1 MEDWSWTAFQELS
14 IYQFIL
20 GKYWHHS
27 PLLAWWRAAVW
38 PKGAIVA
45 HMPWQVSSY
54 KIASE
59 CVVSW
64 TLQLHFPPWKDLGAW
79 KTSSMRTQTPLKY
92 ENSVV
97 VPWQLDQGQCL
108 SRYFLLDWSCT
119 WPGCFV
125 ELGAAKNPS
134 HLCPWILTLSQSWK
148 QIADLAKLAPSMW
161 KMLGIVFELQVKGY
175 PNW

>member
-1 MEDWSWTAFQELS
+1 MKSSAMAQRRHRRPHAMAGQLQNCVRVCRFLKPSAAFPTLKGFGCMED
-14 IYQFIL
+14 
-20 GKYWHHS
+20 
-27 PLLAWWRAAVW
+27 
-38 PKGAIVA
+38 
-45 HMPWQVSSY
+45 
-54 KIASE
+54 
-59 CVVSW
+59 
-64 TLQLHFPPWKDLGAW
+64 
-79 KTSSMRTQTPLKY
+79 LKY

-108 SRYFLLDWSCT
+108 YRYFPLDWSCT

-134 HLCPWILTLSQSWK
+134 HLCPWLLTLSQSWK

-175 PNW
+175 PENYSGCEHVWPAYTSNWSGIRWHAKSSGQGRGSDWSRKRH